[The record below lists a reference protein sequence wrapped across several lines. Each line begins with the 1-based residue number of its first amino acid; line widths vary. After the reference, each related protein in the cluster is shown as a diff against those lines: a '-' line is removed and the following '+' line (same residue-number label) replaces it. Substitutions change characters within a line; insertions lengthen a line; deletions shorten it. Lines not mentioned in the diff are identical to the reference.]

1 MHFKVKGAILSS
13 KVRWYEEGECNA
25 RYFFGLENRAQ
36 TKKAI
41 NKLKIND
48 DTYIYDQLAILD
60 KQKKFYESIYQSKES
75 DEDIPQGS
83 NFLKAELV
91 TPLSPEDQKLCDGP
105 ITDAECLSAVKD
117 FKKMQNTRNRRFP
130 S

>member
-1 MHFKVKGAILSS
+1 MKK
-13 KVRWYEEGECNA
+13 ECNT
-25 RYFFGLENRAQ
+25 RYFFGLENRTQ

-117 FKKMQNTRNRRFP
+117 FKKCKTPGTDGFPAEFYHLARAANRNV